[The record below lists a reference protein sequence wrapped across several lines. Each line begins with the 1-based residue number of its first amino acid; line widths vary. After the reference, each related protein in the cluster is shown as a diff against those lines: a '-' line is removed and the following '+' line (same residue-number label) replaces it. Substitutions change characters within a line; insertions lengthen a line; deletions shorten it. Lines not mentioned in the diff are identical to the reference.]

1 MHYSV
6 SYWFGFISNGLI
18 LVCYQ
23 GGDAH
28 STSRVLV
35 AIVELCFN
43 AGNWDLLNENV
54 VILTKKRSQIKMAVT
69 KMVQRCCEYVDQAP
83 DKEAKLKLMDT
94 LRLESNHF

>member
-1 MHYSV
+1 M
-6 SYWFGFISNGLI
+6 LQI
-18 LVCYQ
+18 LVPVTFFNEGIVFQ

-35 AIVELCFN
+35 AIVELCYK
-43 AGNWDLLNENV
+43 AGKWDLLNENI

-69 KMVQRCCEYVDQAP
+69 KMVQRCCEYVEQAP

-94 LRLESNHF
+94 LRYG